1 MHNSIGWSAEASTQ
15 TFIPYDHNIT
25 TSDTSYDPAINV
37 TTYIGVSPQE
47 LRGYNSIQDYVFGS
61 PCYYFPPKDST
72 KIEKDFLT
80 DFLKNVESVRAEIA
94 ISAGF
99 GENRVS
105 VLSQKD
111 NIFMLEAFAREHLA
125 LIEVNSRKN
134 IFGRK
139 RKLLSDADFENLKMM
154 FADYI
159 FKSVVSSTIYYTTPD
174 LYKKLLEM
182 YGRI

>member
-1 MHNSIGWSAEASTQ
+1 MYNSAVWTWTTDTTAFES
-15 TFIPYDHNIT
+15 FDHNIT
-25 TSDTSYDPAINV
+25 ALDPSSYQTINA
-37 TTYIGVSPQE
+37 TNYTGVSPQE
-47 LRGYNSIQDYVFGS
+47 LRGYNSVQDYVFGS